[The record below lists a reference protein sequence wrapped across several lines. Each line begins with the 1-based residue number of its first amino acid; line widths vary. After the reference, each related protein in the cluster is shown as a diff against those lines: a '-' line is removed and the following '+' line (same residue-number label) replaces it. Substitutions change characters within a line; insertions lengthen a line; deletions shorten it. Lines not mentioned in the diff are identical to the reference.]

1 MTEKERAVELFME
14 GYNCAQSVFVAFSH
28 RFGID
33 EATAKKISAGLGGG
47 VGRMREICGAVSA
60 SAMVLGD
67 ICAAMEGADQ
77 ESKGKNYEIVRE
89 FAEKFTEKHGSVVC
103 REILGLQVKME
114 PTPMP
119 DERTAEYYKKRP
131 CLGVIFT
138 AANVL
143 EQMLKEMNNEE

>member
-1 MTEKERAVELFME
+1 MTEKERAVELFIE
-14 GYNCAQSVFVAFSH
+14 GYNCAQCIFVSFAH

-33 EATAKKISAGLGGG
+33 DDTAKKISAGLGGG

-77 ESKGKNYEIVRE
+77 ESKGRNYEIVRE
-89 FAEKFTEKHGSVVC
+89 FAERFTEKHGSVVC
-103 REILGLQVKME
+103 REILGLQEKME

-119 DERTAEYYKKRP
+119 DARTEEYYKQRP

-138 AANVL
+138 AASVL
-143 EQMLKEMNNEE
+143 EQMLEEANNEE